1 MPTSPNNLA
10 YLEDGLLRRLA
21 PDEQLVFDA
30 RLLVDERLRSEA
42 AELQLAY
49 AAITAAAREQL
60 RAEVKAVH
68 EQLFTAQTH
77 RTFRNR
83 MLRLFSNR

>member
-30 RLLVDERLRSEA
+30 RLLVDESLRSEA
-42 AELQLAY
+42 EELQTAY

-68 EQLFTAQTH
+68 EQLFTSKVH
-77 RTFRNR
+77 SNFRNR
-83 MLRLFSNR
+83 ILRLFGNS